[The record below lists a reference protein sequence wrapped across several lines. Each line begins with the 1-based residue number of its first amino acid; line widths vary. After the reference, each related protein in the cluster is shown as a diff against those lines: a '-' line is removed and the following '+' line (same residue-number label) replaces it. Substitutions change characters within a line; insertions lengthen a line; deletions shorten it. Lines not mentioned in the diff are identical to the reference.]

1 MERGRMITA
10 YLQGG
15 LGNQMFQ
22 ISAAVAL
29 ALENDDQAV
38 FDASKHYLPLQ
49 GRRCEKYADNIFRN
63 VKFANIQNIENTYNE
78 SSLSYSKIP
87 YKGNLQIRGYFQSEK
102 YFVNHEREIR
112 NLFSPSRDIQEYIDS
127 KYGQYL
133 SKVNVTSI
141 HIRRGDYLKFSDTH
155 PPCTKEYYVA
165 CFKELPSDTDYL
177 VFSDDSVWC
186 ERNFKSDRFKV
197 ISEEE
202 DYIDLYLMSKCKNN
216 IIANSSFSWWAA
228 WLNDSKGKK
237 VFAPKRWFGPT
248 GPVDT
253 GDIVPEVWERR

>member
-1 MERGRMITA
+1 MITA

-49 GRRCEKYADNIFRN
+49 GRRCENYADNIFRN
-63 VKFANIQNIENTYNE
+63 VKFANIQNIENIYNE
-78 SSLSYSKIP
+78 PSLSYSKIP
-87 YKGNLQIRGYFQSEK
+87 YKNNLQIRGYFQSEK
-102 YFVNHEREIR
+102 YFVNHEKEIR
-112 NLFSPSRDIQEYIDS
+112 NLLAPSLEIEKYIDS
-127 KYGQYL
+127 KYGHDL
-133 SKVNVTSI
+133 SKSNIASI

-155 PPCTKEYYVA
+155 PPCTKEYYAA
-165 CFKELPSDTDYL
+165 CFRELPSDTTYL
-177 VFSDDSVWC
+177 VFSDDPVWC
-186 ERNFKSDRFKV
+186 EGNFKSDRFKV
-197 ISEEE
+197 ISGEE
-202 DYIDLYLMSKCKNN
+202 DYIDLYLMSKCQNN

-248 GPVDT
+248 GSADT